1 MQNEIPNFLNRF
13 PKQTK
18 RDKVRSAKRR
28 RKYNAKCRKWALSI
42 IRRGSG
48 LICGTATKCL
58 DCGSIKDNTR
68 LGCSCWT
75 PSKPSKGIVYG
86 VNLVIEIGNGIK
98 TPMAKKTEFLSIHEF
113 KDKLSN
119 KFKFYDLSS
128 KNEILLNNI

>member
-1 MQNEIPNFLNRF
+1 MTEMVPNLLSRF

-98 TPMAKKTEFLSIHEF
+98 TPMAKKTEFLSFQEF
-113 KDKLSN
+113 KDKLSSN
-119 KFKFYDLSS
+119 FKFYDLSS
-128 KNEILLNNI
+128 KDEILLNNI